1 MTSTNDKVRSLIL
14 AALMVMSVFA
24 GTVAFTGTA
33 AAANSLTV
41 DNGPTNSQVVSG
53 QTVTHELNY
62 TVTDLSSDGGTDTL
76 TVTIPN
82 GAEFVNTDDRYLYVR
97 DANGDVIAGNGGNS
111 DANFDSS
118 PSVQGANN
126 GTNNQLTF
134 AVAPDN
140 NFDTSEVT
148 VDARFDIMWPE
159 VDSETSGNVVFGV
172 TDSNGDNLN
181 VTASDVV
188 TINPDESDEVL
199 SEGSIVF
206 SGQTVSFP
214 TNSDSSNLVLVRN
227 PDTDDETTV
236 RSLRVENGAITID
249 TDGYQTDDY
258 AIEDRSQSDTS
269 GNDNDLVNFEI
280 IVQDLSTEFDD
291 ETVDNDEN
299 TTLEVSSNRVQDFDV
314 EVDADGLSTSALE
327 DIFNTTANDDDEVFI
342 NVTDGSEVN
351 ANFDDVSAGDYQFNF
366 SVEDTTAESSAD
378 ISVAKA
384 GTAELDL
391 NESSYTV
398 ETGDTTNMTI
408 TFSETESGFIRIG
421 DDDIGYNSTYAVED
435 GDEDGMLNVSFNSY
449 NTSSNEGGLS
459 LAEGE
464 DGSVVLQN
472 TSANANAENDF
483 SSINVTGAL
492 DAGNYDVE
500 VTRQAEDLGN
510 GPDAV
515 GTLAITERATT
526 SAQPWVTFS
535 DAQSDLDRG
544 DDVIAAIDAGE
555 VTQRRDVAEDDFAVI
570 QFQVSGIFGYLES
583 QNDLSGAFGDV
594 DTEDPNEPVS
604 LQVEEANP
612 GANQEPDAYDL
623 DDLTYILDDERNM
636 LFVVVPT
643 SGNNVPAEDGDRYN
657 ATLEVNAIDNDDVTL
672 NDAKRDERVS
682 TNFRVVEREA
692 PLNTNEDGQVAIQQS
707 EDGEVTGTTTI
718 APGSEITVRVR
729 SVSGAENPFVMS
741 ETVNVSSDG
750 TYNATFDFAETPV
763 GTNFTATVSA
773 SPGLDGDDEFDGIV
787 VEEETTTQSPTDT
800 PTPTE
805 TDDSTPTPTA
815 TDDSTPTP
823 TATDDGTPT
832 PDEETTTTT
841 PGFGAVVAVIA
852 LLGAALLALRR
863 D

>member
-1 MTSTNDKVRSLIL
+1 
-14 AALMVMSVFA
+14 
-24 GTVAFTGTA
+24 
-33 AAANSLTV
+33 
-41 DNGPTNSQVVSG
+41 
-53 QTVTHELNY
+53 
-62 TVTDLSSDGGTDTL
+62 
-76 TVTIPN
+76 
-82 GAEFVNTDDRYLYVR
+82 
-97 DANGDVIAGNGGNS
+97 
-111 DANFDSS
+111 
-118 PSVQGANN
+118 
-126 GTNNQLTF
+126 
-134 AVAPDN
+134 
-140 NFDTSEVT
+140 
-148 VDARFDIMWPE
+148 
-159 VDSETSGNVVFGV
+159 
-172 TDSNGDNLN
+172 